1 LKKKE
6 DKNMSFELLHFRG
19 ADKILKKKNMDQVVK
34 AACDYIDSVLYG
46 TLYKGG
52 LLRQALEECDWR
64 QDLEKLKILNG
75 RRYTFKGFRNGIAID
90 GQFASYEAIW
100 DSLLRLQIGWAQ
112 KKIDAGIVLVTGE
125 RSEKTPYGSTKELVG
140 KELELLFP
148 TISVP
153 VSIAIFDLGKPGA
166 LLEVDSKPE
175 APSIKKNAQSKG
187 PQHEKGE
194 RSENSTKETGKSKES
209 MAEKL
214 GKLKPPSPEKPSTPK
229 RRRTSKSLSVN

>member
-1 LKKKE
+1 
-6 DKNMSFELLHFRG
+6 MSFELLHFRG
-19 ADKILKKKNMDQVVK
+19 ADKILKKKNMDHAVK
-34 AACDYIDSVLYG
+34 VTCDYIDSVLYG

-64 QDLEKLKILNG
+64 GDPEQLKILNG
-75 RRYTFKGFRNGIAID
+75 RRYAFKGFRNGIAID
-90 GQFASYEAIW
+90 GQFSSYESIW

-112 KKIDAGIVLVTGE
+112 KKIEAGIVLVTGE

-166 LLEVDSKPE
+166 LLEAKTKPE
-175 APSIKKNAQSKG
+175 TASTKESVQSKG
-187 PQHEKGE
+187 PQDEKGE
-194 RSENSTKETGKSKES
+194 RSENSPEETGKLKES

-214 GKLKPPSPEKPSTPK
+214 GKLKPLSPEKPSKPK
-229 RRRTSKSLSVN
+229 KRRTSKSLSAN

>member
-1 LKKKE
+1 
-6 DKNMSFELLHFRG
+6 MSFELLHFRG
-19 ADKILKKKNMDQVVK
+19 ADKIIKKKNMDHVVK
-34 AACDYIDSVLYG
+34 VTCDYIDTVLYG

-64 QDLEKLKILNG
+64 QDPEQLKILNG
-75 RRYTFKGFRNGIAID
+75 RRYAFKGIRNGIAID
-90 GQFASYEAIW
+90 GQFSSYESIW

-125 RSEKTPYGSTKELVG
+125 RSEKTPYGSTKELIG

-166 LLEVDSKPE
+166 LLESETKPE
-175 APSIKKNAQSKG
+175 VPSIKKDVKSKG
-187 PQHEKGE
+187 PKHEKGE
-194 RSENSTKETGKSKES
+194 RFENSPKETGKSRES
-209 MAEKL
+209 MIEKL
-214 GKLKPPSPEKPSTPK
+214 NKLEPPSPEKPSRPK
-229 RRRTSKSLSVN
+229 KRRTSQSLPAN

>member
-1 LKKKE
+1 
-6 DKNMSFELLHFRG
+6 MSFELLHFRG
-19 ADKILKKKNMDQVVK
+19 ADKILKKKNMDHVVK
-34 AACDYIDSVLYG
+34 VTCDYIDSVLYG

-64 QDLEKLKILNG
+64 GDPEQLKILNG
-75 RRYTFKGFRNGIAID
+75 RRYAFKGFRNGIAID
-90 GQFASYEAIW
+90 GQFSSYESIW

-125 RSEKTPYGSTKELVG
+125 RSEKTPYGSTKELIQ

-166 LLEVDSKPE
+166 HLEAEAKPE
-175 APSIKKNAQSKG
+175 AQSIKKEAQSKG
-187 PQHEKGE
+187 PQPEKGE
-194 RSENSTKETGKSKES
+194 RSENLPEETGKSKES
-209 MAEKL
+209 MVEKL
-214 GKLKPPSPEKPSTPK
+214 DKLKPPLPEKPSKPKK
-229 RRRTSKSLSVN
+229 RRKFKSLSIN

>member
-1 LKKKE
+1 
-6 DKNMSFELLHFRG
+6 MSFELLHFRG
-19 ADKILKKKNMDQVVK
+19 ADKILKKKNMDHVVK
-34 AACDYIDSVLYG
+34 VTCDYIDTVLYG

-64 QDLEKLKILNG
+64 QDPEHLKILNG
-75 RRYTFKGFRNGIAID
+75 RRYAFKGLRNGIAID
-90 GQFASYEAIW
+90 GQFSSYESIW

-112 KKIDAGIVLVTGE
+112 KKIDAGIVLVTGQ
-125 RSEKTPYGSTKELVG
+125 RSEKTPYGSTKELIQ

-166 LLEVDSKPE
+166 LLESETKPE
-175 APSIKKNAQSKG
+175 VPSIKKDVKSKG

-194 RSENSTKETGKSKES
+194 RSENSPKETGKSRES
-209 MAEKL
+209 MIEKL
-214 GKLKPPSPEKPSTPK
+214 NKLEPPSSEKPSRPK
-229 RRRTSKSLSVN
+229 KRRTSKSLSAN

>member
-1 LKKKE
+1 
-6 DKNMSFELLHFRG
+6 MSFELLHFRG
-19 ADKILKKKNMDQVVK
+19 ADKILKKKNMDHVVK

-112 KKIDAGIVLVTGE
+112 KKIDAGIVLITGE
-125 RSEKTPYGSTKELVG
+125 RSTKTPYGSTKELIQ
-140 KELELLFP
+140 KELDLLFP

-153 VSIAIFDLGKPGA
+153 VSIAIFNLGKPGA

-175 APSIKKNAQSKG
+175 VPSIKKDVQSKG

-194 RSENSTKETGKSKES
+194 RSENSPEETGKPRES
-209 MAEKL
+209 MVEKL
-214 GKLKPPSPEKPSTPK
+214 GKLKPPPPEKPSKPK
-229 RRRTSKSLSVN
+229 KRRTSQSLPAN

>member
-1 LKKKE
+1 
-6 DKNMSFELLHFRG
+6 MPFELLHFRG
-19 ADKILKKKNMDQVVK
+19 ADKILKKKNMEHVVK
-34 AACDYIDSVLYG
+34 VTCDYIDSVLYG

-75 RRYTFKGFRNGIAID
+75 RRYAFKGFRNQIALD
-90 GQFASYEAIW
+90 GNFASYEAIW

-125 RSEKTPYGSTKELVG
+125 RSEKSQYGSTKELIQ

-166 LLEVDSKPE
+166 LLEAEAKPE
-175 APSIKKNAQSKG
+175 APSIKKDVQSKD
-187 PQHEKGE
+187 PQLEKGE
-194 RSENSTKETGKSKES
+194 RSENSPEETGKPRES
-209 MAEKL
+209 MVEKL
-214 GKLKPPSPEKPSTPK
+214 GKLKPPPPEKPSKPK

>member
-1 LKKKE
+1 
-6 DKNMSFELLHFRG
+6 MSFELLHFRG
-19 ADKILKKKNMDQVVK
+19 ADKILKKKNMETVIKVT
-34 AACDYIDSVLYG
+34 CDYIDSVLYG

-64 QDLEKLKILNG
+64 GDPEQLKILDG
-75 RRYTFKGFRNGIAID
+75 RRYAFKGFRNGIAID
-90 GQFASYEAIW
+90 GQFSSYESIW

-125 RSEKTPYGSTKELVG
+125 RSENSQYGSTRELIQ

-166 LLEVDSKPE
+166 HLEAEAKPE
-175 APSIKKNAQSKG
+175 APSIKKEAQSKG
-187 PQHEKGE
+187 PQHDKGE
-194 RSENSTKETGKSKES
+194 KSEKSPEETGKSRES
-209 MAEKL
+209 MVEKL
-214 GKLKPPSPEKPSTPK
+214 DKLKPPLPEKPSKPTK
-229 RRRTSKSLSVN
+229 RRKFKSLSIN

>member
-1 LKKKE
+1 
-6 DKNMSFELLHFRG
+6 MSFELLHFRG

-34 AACDYIDSVLYG
+34 AACEYIDSFLYG

-64 QDLEKLKILNG
+64 HDLEKLKILNG

-112 KKIDAGIVLVTGE
+112 KKIDAGILLVTGE
-125 RSEKTPYGSTKELVG
+125 RSAKTPYGSTKELIK
-140 KELELLFP
+140 KELELLYP

-153 VSIAIFDLGKPGA
+153 VSIAVFDLGKPGA
-166 LLEVDSKPE
+166 YLEADAKSETASVTKDLPPRNPKSEKRQEASPEGIDKPM
-175 APSIKKNAQSKG
+175 G
-187 PQHEKGE
+187 
-194 RSENSTKETGKSKES
+194 T
-209 MAEKL
+209 MVEKL
-214 GKLKPPSPEKPSTPK
+214 NKSDVPPLEKKIKLRKKV
-229 RRRTSKSLSVN
+229 RSKSSSVNQ

>member
-1 LKKKE
+1 
-6 DKNMSFELLHFRG
+6 MSFELLHFRG
-19 ADKILKKKNMDQVVK
+19 AEKILKKKNMDQVVK
-34 AACDYIDSVLYG
+34 AACEYIDSFLYG

-64 QDLEKLKILNG
+64 HDLEKLKILNG

-125 RSEKTPYGSTKELVG
+125 RSKKTPYGSTKELIQ
-140 KELELLFP
+140 KELELLYP

-153 VSIAIFDLGKPGA
+153 VSIAVFDLGKPGA
-166 LLEVDSKPE
+166 YLEAEAKGE
-175 APSIKKNAQSKG
+175 APSIKKGARSKH
-187 PQHEKGE
+187 PQLEKGE
-194 RSENSTKETGKSKES
+194 RSENSPQETGKPKES
-209 MAEKL
+209 MVEKL
-214 GKLKPPSPEKPSTPK
+214 GKLKPPPPEKPSKPK
-229 RRRTSKSLSVN
+229 KIRRSQSPSVS

>member
-1 LKKKE
+1 
-6 DKNMSFELLHFRG
+6 MSFELLHFRG
-19 ADKILKKKNMDQVVK
+19 ADKILKKKNMSQVVQS
-34 AACDYIDSVLYG
+34 ACEYIDSVLYG

-64 QDLEKLKILNG
+64 HDLEKLKILNG

-125 RSEKTPYGSTKELVG
+125 RSAKTPYGSTKELIQ
-140 KELELLFP
+140 KELDLLFP

-166 LLEVDSKPE
+166 YLEAE
-175 APSIKKNAQSKG
+175 AKGEVPSIKKGARSKG
-187 PQHEKGE
+187 PQLEKGDKP
-194 RSENSTKETGKSKES
+194 SNSPEETGKPRES
-209 MAEKL
+209 MVEKL
-214 GKLKPPSPEKPSTPK
+214 GKLEPPPPEKPSKPK
-229 RRRTSKSLSVN
+229 KRRTSQPLPAN

>member
-1 LKKKE
+1 
-6 DKNMSFELLHFRG
+6 MSFELLHFRG

-64 QDLEKLKILNG
+64 QDPEKLKILNG

-125 RSEKTPYGSTKELVG
+125 RSAKTPYGSTKELIQ
-140 KELELLFP
+140 KELELLYP

-153 VSIAIFDLGKPGA
+153 VSIAVFDLGKPGA
-166 LLEVDSKPE
+166 YLDAE
-175 APSIKKNAQSKG
+175 AKG
-187 PQHEKGE
+187 EASSVNKDARSRRSHLEKGE
-194 RSENSTKETGKSKES
+194 KPSNSPEETGKPREP
-209 MAEKL
+209 MVEKL
-214 GKLKPPSPEKPSTPK
+214 SKLEPPPPEKPSKP
-229 RRRTSKSLSVN
+229 RRKVRFKSPSVNYLK

>member
-1 LKKKE
+1 
-6 DKNMSFELLHFRG
+6 MSFELLHFRG
-19 ADKILKKKNMDQVVK
+19 ADKILKKKNMEHVVK

-75 RRYTFKGFRNGIAID
+75 RRYAFKGFRNGIAID

-125 RSEKTPYGSTKELVG
+125 RSEKSQYGSTRELIQ

-166 LLEVDSKPE
+166 LLEVDSKSE
-175 APSIKKNAQSKG
+175 APSIKKDVQSKG
-187 PQHEKGE
+187 PNLRKREK
-194 RSENSTKETGKSKES
+194 SENSPEETGKPRES

-214 GKLKPPSPEKPSTPK
+214 GKLKPPSPEKPIKPK
-229 RRRTSKSLSVN
+229 KRRTSQSLPAN